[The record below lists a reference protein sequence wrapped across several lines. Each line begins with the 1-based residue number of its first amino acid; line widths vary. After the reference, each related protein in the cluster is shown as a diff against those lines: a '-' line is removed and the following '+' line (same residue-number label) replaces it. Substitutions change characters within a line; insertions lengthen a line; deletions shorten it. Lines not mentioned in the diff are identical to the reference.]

1 MNTMNFPRD
10 IYYKATDST
19 RPQEIPAG
27 HFIEH
32 MGLYELLEEST
43 DPDAREDAFYGPDLL
58 ITRAGTM
65 FNTETRS
72 AHWCIEIMNQEGF
85 TATIIG
91 AKPLLDCDLRI
102 GYSRQPF

>member
-10 IYYKATDST
+10 IYYKATDMAY
-19 RPQEIPAG
+19 PNEIPAG
-27 HFIEH
+27 HFIDH
-32 MGLYELLEEST
+32 SALYDLLEAST
-43 DPDAREDAFYGPDLL
+43 EPDAREDAFYGPDML

-85 TATIIG
+85 TATITG
-91 AKPLLDCDLRI
+91 AQPLHDSETRI